1 MGDRV
6 NLTGSI
12 KEQISDQR
20 VKYFISP
27 NKKQMIIFDV
37 QSIRKTKKTASMLD
51 LTPAASTP
59 CMMSSSPRQN
69 NATYDTIIKVNS
81 VHSYALPVF
90 FFVDVERELST
101 VTEKF
106 KTGDQMEIIF

>member
-27 NKKQMIIFDV
+27 NKK
-37 QSIRKTKKTASMLD
+37 
-51 LTPAASTP
+51 
-59 CMMSSSPRQN
+59 
-69 NATYDTIIKVNS
+69 
-81 VHSYALPVF
+81 
-90 FFVDVERELST
+90 
-101 VTEKF
+101 
-106 KTGDQMEIIF
+106 